1 MQGKRSHLHVQG
13 LRFCGALKMGKVV
26 IKIKAITKSTS
37 SNVDELTESIKKF
50 LSGYGSVYKVEVQPL
65 AFGLTVIMITLVAD
79 EDQGTSKL
87 EEAFTSFNDA
97 SLNISEVSRAPD
109 F

>member
-1 MQGKRSHLHVQG
+1 
-13 LRFCGALKMGKVV
+13 MGKVV
-26 IKIKAITKSTS
+26 IKIKALPKDTS
-37 SNVDELTESIKKF
+37 VDIDKLVSDIKQF
-50 LSGYGSVYKVEVQPL
+50 LSKYGSVYKSDVQPL

-79 EDQGTSKL
+79 EDEGTSKL
-87 EEAFTSFNDA
+87 EDAFPSFKDA